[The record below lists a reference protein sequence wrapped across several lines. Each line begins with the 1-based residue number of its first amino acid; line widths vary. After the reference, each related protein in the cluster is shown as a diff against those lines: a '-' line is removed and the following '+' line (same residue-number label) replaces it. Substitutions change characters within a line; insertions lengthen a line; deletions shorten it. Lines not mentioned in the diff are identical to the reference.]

1 MELTGQILGWMAA
14 LLTFCSYQ
22 CKEHKKLIVVQS
34 AATISMCLS
43 YLFMGALS
51 GMALNIV
58 CIIRNFIIFRK
69 DIKFFSHRCWAYML
83 AGVMGIMGAVSWQNP
98 MSLLIIIAL
107 MVNTVF
113 LYFPNVQNLRRS
125 ILVTSTMILV
135 YDVYFSVWGGV
146 MNELIAISSSIIGLY
161 RYRKNRKSDIVK
173 KGGNQMKKTII
184 FSAIFLSLF
193 TAVAVGLTFG
203 LISADSF
210 LPASGGREKGIDIYG
225 TFDENDLLIEEIKE
239 KRGKTEVVIPQI
251 SGLENKKVQEKV
263 NSDIYAKVQE
273 ALSRYAELSY
283 ANYYVRGNFANVLS
297 ISYNVSGGE
306 KYEQLCLNY
315 ELVQGNELK
324 IEDLFAEGTDLLE
337 PVRKG
342 FYASLV
348 RMGDMDY
355 ETYVSSYDENELY
368 CAVKGFM
375 ESKEKK
381 FTFSP
386 SRAFLYYGD
395 YSAEIDFLE
404 NADNVVIYSKY
415 MTGDIFERDDIGFK
429 GAFTC
434 SEIYYEPF
442 GVIEYGYAE
451 DNLWYDITAWQVYI
465 EPECPADKAEAF
477 VEFKDNLLEELKS
490 NAEKYREKAK
500 QNPDKMYIVLD
511 KPNLSMYRPSFRVDD
526 RYVTEYTNA
535 ATLNHTVRVYEMDR
549 DYFEKSFRDEL
560 INAYRYR
567 YFAMAGGAYLYVEE
581 NPEVTVA
588 EEISERLFNYVSGE
602 EYMEV
607 ADVFT
612 DDSYL
617 EVLQRETKRW
627 LIENIG
633 FVEETLGGKV
643 NEAKYSISTWGGI
656 KVTFPDIESH
666 LMVDYD
672 KFEKETVDFF
682 D

>member
-1 MELTGQILGWMAA
+1 
-14 LLTFCSYQ
+14 
-22 CKEHKKLIVVQS
+22 
-34 AATISMCLS
+34 
-43 YLFMGALS
+43 
-51 GMALNIV
+51 
-58 CIIRNFIIFRK
+58 
-69 DIKFFSHRCWAYML
+69 
-83 AGVMGIMGAVSWQNP
+83 
-98 MSLLIIIAL
+98 
-107 MVNTVF
+107 
-113 LYFPNVQNLRRS
+113 
-125 ILVTSTMILV
+125 
-135 YDVYFSVWGGV
+135 
-146 MNELIAISSSIIGLY
+146 
-161 RYRKNRKSDIVK
+161 
-173 KGGNQMKKTII
+173 MKKTVVISVI
-184 FSAIFLSLF
+184 ALVLF
-193 TAVAVGLTFG
+193 TLLAVGITGG
-203 LISADSF
+203 LIVADKL
-210 LPASGGREKGIDIYG
+210 LPGEITVKKEPGIDIYG
-225 TFDENDLLIEEIKE
+225 TFDENDLIIEPVKEMSGETEIH
-239 KRGKTEVVIPQI
+239 IPRI
-251 SGLENKKVQEKV
+251 SGLKNKEVQDKV
-263 NSDIYAKVQE
+263 NGDIYKRVQK
-273 ALSRYAELSY
+273 ALSRYSVIDY
-283 ANYYVRGNFANVLS
+283 ANYYVRGNFANVIS

-315 ELVQGNELK
+315 ELVNGNELK
-324 IEDLFAEGTDLLE
+324 LQDLFAEGVDLLE
-337 PVRKG
+337 PIRKG
-342 FYASLV
+342 FYDSMV
-348 RMGDMDY
+348 MMGDMDY
-355 ETYVSSYDENELY
+355 ETSVSSYDENELY
-368 CAVKGFM
+368 RAVKGFA
-375 ESKEKK
+375 SGKDKK
-381 FTFSP
+381 FVFS
-386 SRAFLYYGD
+386 SSCAYLYYED
-395 YSAEIDFLE
+395 YMAEIDFLE
-404 NADNVVIYSKY
+404 NAEEVVIYSKY
-415 MTGDIFERDDIGFK
+415 TTEDIFERDNIGFK

-434 SEIYYEPF
+434 SDIDYDIFEL
-442 GVIEYGYAE
+442 IEYGYE
-451 DNLWYDITAWQVYI
+451 EENLWYDITAWQVYI

-581 NPEVTVA
+581 NPEVTVT

-643 NEAKYSISTWGGI
+643 NEAKYSLSTWGGI